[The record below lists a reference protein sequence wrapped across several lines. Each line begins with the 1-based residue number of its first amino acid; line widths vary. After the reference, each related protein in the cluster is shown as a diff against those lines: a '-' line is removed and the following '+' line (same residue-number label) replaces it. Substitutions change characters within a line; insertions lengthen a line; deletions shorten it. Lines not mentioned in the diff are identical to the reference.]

1 MLNYVTVTL
10 DNNLIR
16 NRSKDLQNKM
26 ISSRKAAKEDHIA
39 DILHKNF

>member
-1 MLNYVTVTL
+1 MTVTL

-16 NRSKDLQNKM
+16 SRLKDLQNKM